1 MLYMSNEG
9 LVYSGD
15 RQGEDRLLSEAESS
29 LFLKGKGYGIQ
40 NGEIVDISQT
50 VEYIAQQTAYQ
61 NTLKKI
67 ELQKQIDE
75 IDFKRIRAIAEPQL
89 KDEVSGQ
96 TWLEFYTNQI
106 SDLRAQISA
115 LV

>member
-1 MLYMSNEG
+1 MINSISN
-9 LVYSGD
+9 
-15 RQGEDRLLSEAESS
+15 
-29 LFLKGKGYGIQ
+29 LF
-40 NGEIVDISQT
+40 
-50 VEYIAQQTAYQ
+50 
-61 NTLKKI
+61 
-67 ELQKQIDE
+67 E